1 MQRIFGERERP
12 NCLYSRCMMS
22 VMLCLQMHGIYKC
35 WGVLMVVVLWRELIV
50 NEHSKL
56 WERQYIIIILKRR
69 KFEVTIH
76 HCPEVWCSFELE
88 IEYSICTAF
97 VVFIVFIHR
106 NAVGR
111 VWGRQDIFPSPL
123 VFQPLV
129 AKLALSK
136 MCFPVLSLS
145 WSWAIRVF
153 LSSWQVFQPPV
164 AAGGWAGGTSVR
176 SVPPWSSGPHWT
188 WS

>member
-1 MQRIFGERERP
+1 MQCIFGEREQP
-12 NCLYSRCMMS
+12 NCLADVWCLWCCAYRCMAYIS
-22 VMLCLQMHGIYKC
+22 AGGCFAWVF
-35 WGVLMVVVLWRELIV
+35 LWRELIV
-50 NEHSKL
+50 KEHSKL

-76 HCPEVWCSFELE
+76 HCPEVWCSFEVE
-88 IEYSICTAF
+88 IEYSICSAF
-97 VVFIVFIHR
+97 VAFIVFIRR
-106 NAVGR
+106 NTVGR
-111 VWGRQDIFPSPL
+111 VWCRQDIFPSPL

-136 MCFPVLSLS
+136 MCFPLLSLS
-145 WSWAIRVF
+145 WSWAIRVS

-164 AAGGWAGGTSVR
+164 TAGGWAGGTSAR
-176 SVPPWSSGPHWT
+176 SVPPWSSGQHST